1 MSEEVQ
7 VYVSHLCLQNYHPI
21 FCKFSLDVVK
31 TFLNFSQIIYLKK
44 DQVLYSEGYNDR
56 YMYIVLF
63 GKLKLSDEENNQIG
77 QVLNIGWTVGEE
89 ILFRPKNQDKTRPR
103 RTDKCTAIAES
114 CVLGIE
120 KKSLA

>member
-1 MSEEVQ
+1 MQ

-31 TFLNFSQIIYLKK
+31 TFLNFSQIIYLQK
-44 DQVLYSEGYNDR
+44 DQVLYQEGYNDK
-56 YMYIVLF
+56 YMYVVLF
-63 GKLKLSDEENNQIG
+63 GKLKLVDPATEKQLGQI
-77 QVLNIGWTVGEE
+77 LNIGWTVGEE
-89 ILFRPKNQDKTRPR
+89 ILFRPKENDKSVRLR
-103 RTDKCTAIAES
+103 RTDKCTAVAES